1 MKRHSLFRHPHLIS
15 LLSILLLL
23 AGWQLV
29 ALLAHQPELLPTLPR
44 LLEAFLQLWGK
55 PSFYQAMGATVGRA
69 MAGLVLSLGLAL
81 LVAPFAARKPLLSAF
96 LRPLLTLMR
105 SIPVISFILLALIL
119 LNPESMPLLIAFLT
133 MFPLLTENLM
143 QGWQCLQPD
152 YHRLAQLFQ
161 FPRWDRLTQ
170 VIYPQLAPYLFS
182 GLASAS
188 GFGWRAI
195 IMGEALGQ
203 CSWGIGSQMKQAQL
217 FIEVPELL
225 SWTAVAMLLSFL
237 SDRGIGWLSH
247 QRFPLRFHTAAKHPL
262 PTGSLTAFSGK
273 IDTTLNGSCSGIEA
287 EDLNYSYAIHQFSKR
302 FEPGR
307 CYAISAPS
315 GSGKTTL
322 LALLDGTLTPTGGH
336 LHLDRSQG
344 VASVLQEPTLLPH
357 LSVWENVILPLS
369 HLYDLKTALPA
380 VKDVLERLEI
390 GTLADRQP
398 ATLSYGQQQ
407 RVALARALLF
417 PSPYLLL
424 DEPFKGLDRE
434 LIQRLIPLLRQQLQ
448 VRSLLIFTSH
458 SQEELAQL
466 ADEVVLLNR

>member
-1 MKRHSLFRHPHLIS
+1 MKRHSLFRRPPLFS
-15 LLSILLLL
+15 LLSLLLLL
-23 AGWQLV
+23 AGWQVVAMLV
-29 ALLAHQPELLPTLPR
+29 HQPELLPTLPR
-44 LLEAFLQLWGK
+44 LLESFLHLWSK
-55 PSFYQAMGATVGRA
+55 PSFYQALGATVGRA
-69 MAGLVLSLGLAL
+69 IAGLLLSLGLA
-81 LVAPFAARKPLLSAF
+81 VVIAPFAARKPLISAF

-119 LNPESMPLLIAFLT
+119 LTPESMPLLIAFLT
-133 MFPLLTENLM
+133 MFPLLTENLI
-143 QGWQCLQPD
+143 QGWNHLQPD
-152 YHRLAQLFQ
+152 YDRLAQLFQ
-161 FPRWDRLTQ
+161 FPRRDRLMQ

-225 SWTAVAMLLSFL
+225 SWTVVAMLLSFL

-247 QRFPLRFHTAAKHPL
+247 QRFPLRYNAYAKHPL
-262 PTGSLTAFSGK
+262 PSCSLTAVSDK
-273 IDTTLNGSCSGIEA
+273 TSRMPTDSCPGIEA
-287 EDLNYSYAIHQFSKR
+287 EDLNYAYAIHHFSKR

-322 LALLDGTLTPTGGH
+322 LALLDGTLTPTSGH

-344 VASVLQEPTLLPH
+344 FASVLQEPTLLPH
-357 LSVWENVILPLS
+357 LSVGENVLLPLS
-369 HLYDLKTALPA
+369 HLYDLQTALPA
-380 VKDVLERLEI
+380 VEDVLNRLEI
-390 GTLADRQP
+390 GTLSDRQP

-434 LIQRLIPLLRQQLQ
+434 LIQRLIPLIRQQLQ

-458 SQEELAQL
+458 SPEELTQL
-466 ADEVVLLNR
+466 ADEVVWLNR